1 MWQSKIFIEIV
12 FIAIIAIISMTFL
25 LNVMSTSITSF
36 VVTVLFLLFLLV
48 TFKNFIL
55 ITVFVAIIWE
65 AWLSDYIPL
74 REIYCTRHKNK
85 CLFSSWYNVLQ
96 MYFTWINISIGVVF
110 GIEYLPT
117 KKTVGR
123 ISSNIQHLWYPNL
136 SIQ

>member
-1 MWQSKIFIEIV
+1 MTKQDFYWNCFYCHHSNYFYDIFIECYEHVNYLVCCHGVI
-12 FIAIIAIISMTFL
+12 
-25 LNVMSTSITSF
+25 
-36 VVTVLFLLFLLV
+36 LLFLLV
-48 TFKNFIL
+48 TFKNFIV

-74 REIYCTRHKNK
+74 RKIYCTRHKNK
-85 CLFSSWYNVLQ
+85 CLFSSWYYVLQ